1 MSNLIEEHM
10 RRLRA
15 DLRNMLAILAANREL
30 LHIERGSP
38 DDKDIVAA
46 RKTMIET
53 MPEGDA
59 SEQLLR

>member
-1 MSNLIEEHM
+1 VSNKLEEHM
-10 RRLRA
+10 IRLRA

-38 DDKDIVAA
+38 DDKEIVAA

-53 MPEGDA
+53 MPEGENYDPH
-59 SEQLLR
+59 